1 MQNSHHGHQHHGHQH
16 HEHSHSHSVAVNQHE
31 DHGTS
36 PSTSLLSSGRVSK
49 VAEDKLRYQK
59 ARSQLLC
66 ASFFCFTF
74 MLVEAAGGFYVGSL
88 AIMSDAAHLLADC
101 AGFAIALVGLYVA
114 QRPTTL
120 KYTYGYQ
127 RAEIIGAVLS
137 VLLLW
142 LLTGI
147 IVYQAVLRV
156 LHPTEVNGKYMFIIA
171 SFGLAVNLIMGF
183 VLMQSGHGHSHG
195 GIPHSSDHGHS
206 HSHGGHGHGDHDDH
220 GDDGSDSIA
229 VKSAFIHVIGD
240 ALQSFGVMIAAG
252 LIWYKPEWKLAD
264 PICSFVF
271 GLIVL
276 ATTPGILRQ
285 AFKILLN
292 AAPSHVSKQVYSAL
306 LAVECIEDIH
316 DLHLWPLDASG
327 KLALTVHIITTDRVN
342 GLRLAQKVAK
352 NFGIRHTT
360 IQVECAGCDDDNC
373 NEIVNCA
380 NINTH
385 RCVMQVDDEI
395 KIPSKG
401 TPKDLSDGNA
411 SIQGDNH
418 YQRLQ

>member
-1 MQNSHHGHQHHGHQH
+1 MDMPG
-16 HEHSHSHSVAVNQHE
+16 HEHSHGGIPHSS
-31 DHGTS
+31 DHGHAHS
-36 PSTSLLSSGRVSK
+36 HGHGHGKHDHEHGDSGSDSI
-49 VAEDKLRYQK
+49 AEDAIRYQK
-59 ARSQLLC
+59 ARRQLLC
-66 ASFFCFTF
+66 ASFFCFIF
-74 MLVEAAGGFYVGSL
+74 MLVEAAGGFYIGSL

-114 QRPTTL
+114 QKPTTL

-127 RAEIIGAVLS
+127 RAEIIGAVMS

-156 LHPTEVNGKYMFIIA
+156 LHPTEVNGKYMFFIA
-171 SFGLAVNLIMGF
+171 SFGLGVNLIMGF

-195 GIPHSSDHGHS
+195 GIPHTSDHGHA
-206 HSHGGHGHGDHDDH
+206 HGGEHDHDEHGDS
-220 GDDGSDSIA
+220 GSGSIA
-229 VKSAFIHVIGD
+229 VRSAFIHVIGD

-252 LIWYKPEWKLAD
+252 LIWFDPDWRLAD

-276 ATTPGILRQ
+276 ATTPGILQQ

-292 AAPSHVSKQVYSAL
+292 AAPSNVSKQVYSAL
-306 LAVECIEDIH
+306 LAINCIDDIH

-327 KLALTVHIITTDRVN
+327 KLALTVHIVATDRVN
-342 GLRLAQKVAK
+342 GLRLAQDVAK

-373 NEIVNCA
+373 NEVVNCT
-380 NINTH
+380 NINIH
-385 RCVMQVDDEI
+385 RCVMKVEDEM
-395 KIPSKG
+395 KISSNKKIVNDQS
-401 TPKDLSDGNA
+401 TGNG
-411 SIQGDNH
+411 SLQGDNY